1 MIHILRHSF
10 PLCSFTV
17 VVPADWPIGHK
28 WVHFPDVENEA
39 TCPGC
44 KARLASVLAT
54 VSPRDVAGRAVSF
67 ALYDSDTDPEMREP
81 EPIVRKLPLELTP
94 MTEDEVRE
102 LLTVCLV
109 GEIPWPTVQRM
120 LATLAAWLPDRPK

>member
-1 MIHILRHSF
+1 VIHILRHSF

-17 VVPADWPIGHK
+17 VVPADWPIGHE
-28 WVHFPDVENEA
+28 WVHFPDVEDEA
-39 TCPGC
+39 TCPAC
-44 KARLASVLAT
+44 KARLA
-54 VSPRDVAGRAVSF
+54 
-67 ALYDSDTDPEMREP
+67 REP
-81 EPIVRKLPLELTP
+81 EPVIRKLPLELTP